1 MAFGAAPAACGGSTM
16 CRSGEPA
23 IRRAGDRVI
32 RRPAIW
38 GYGDSVIG

>member
-1 MAFGAAPAACGGSTM
+1 MAFGAGPCGLRRFDDVS
-16 CRSGEPA
+16 

-32 RRPAIW
+32 RRPTIW